1 MDLEKLISD
10 VLEKLNLDKNLVAK
24 FKKDP
29 MGTVKELL
37 ASLNLDTDQLKAIVE
52 GVTAKLKVDDVVDQG
67 KGLLGFFK
75 KLFGK

>member
-10 VLEKLNLDKNLVAK
+10 VLEKLNLDKNLIAK